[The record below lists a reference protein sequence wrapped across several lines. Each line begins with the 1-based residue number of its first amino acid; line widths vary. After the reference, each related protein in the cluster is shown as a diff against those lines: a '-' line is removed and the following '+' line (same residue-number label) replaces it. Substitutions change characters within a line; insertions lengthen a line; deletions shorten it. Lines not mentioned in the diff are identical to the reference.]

1 MLPLGG
7 TLGAFLLALLIDY
20 RKEAFVILAA
30 TYFMAMVFLLI
41 IDNFIYEYYE
51 LLFIVFMIGFT
62 LAGAQNG
69 LNLISATLYPAHAR
83 VTGVSWAMA
92 SGRFGSIIG
101 SYAGAW
107 LTTGSKISSLF
118 SNLSLGT
125 LICGIALLMIFMIR
139 RYRRLIIT

>member
-83 VTGVSWAMA
+83 ATGVSWAMA